1 MTTALHPK
9 AFTALSIPTL
19 LPPIAEALHPHAEWL
34 SCILCYSETRG
45 GLPDSNITYP
55 SGLPLHP
62 SGFKKK
68 NCMSN
73 ERLLWG
79 QEPLIFQAFSCFPK
93 DFTLSFLLFS
103 IILKS
108 FNFVLNQTLFVVLV
122 DSSLRKLDRILD
134 WCCLCEGSSLPSAL
148 LLWKSNI
155 LTVRVVFIHHFRET
169 LFLQNFLSRW

>member
-1 MTTALHPK
+1 MLNDSLVFCVTQKLEEASQTR
-9 AFTALSIPTL
+9 IL
-19 LPPIAEALHPHAEWL
+19 LIHLGFL
-34 SCILCYSETRG
+34 CIL
-45 GLPDSNITYP
+45 LA
-55 SGLPLHP
+55 
-62 SGFKKK
+62 FKKK

-134 WCCLCEGSSLPSAL
+134 
-148 LLWKSNI
+148 
-155 LTVRVVFIHHFRET
+155 
-169 LFLQNFLSRW
+169 